1 MRIYIETLGCPK
13 NWTDSESAAGLME
26 EAGHRIVA
34 DPSEAD
40 AILVNTCGFI
50 QDAKEESIDRILSLA
65 EEKSGGRRLLVSGCL
80 SQRYGSDL
88 QKAMPEVDVF
98 LGVNEYHRLP
108 EILDALDRETGSLHL
123 DGAPDCYREFTA
135 RKRLGPSFT
144 SYLKIAEGCDN
155 RCAYC
160 SIPGIRGGYRSRSME
175 LVVDEAAA
183 LVDQGC
189 KEIILVAQDVTAY
202 GIDLYGSLRL
212 PDLIRELCRIRE
224 LRWLRLMYCYEDRI
238 TAELIQTMAESP
250 KVCRY
255 IDVPI
260 QHASDRILASMGR
273 RSTKASIADTIRRLR
288 DAMPDIHIRST
299 LITGFPGET
308 ADDFQELLAFVKE
321 QKLERL
327 GVFAYS
333 KEEGTAAAQLRPQVP
348 AAVKQRRKDRIMEAQ
363 RSISLGHNRA
373 WIGQSLEVLIEGE
386 ENGVYIGR
394 SRYDAPE
401 IDNAVMV
408 SSAVPLAVGDIV
420 RAMVTDA
427 FDYDLSARAEVP
439 PEQEETA

>member
-13 NWTDSESAAGLME
+13 NWTDSENAAGLMAQ
-26 EAGHRIVA
+26 AGHRIVD
-34 DPSEAD
+34 DPAEAD

-65 EEKSGGRRLLVSGCL
+65 EEKTGGRRLLVSGCL
-80 SQRYGSDL
+80 SQRYGKDL
-88 QKAMPEVDVF
+88 QKEIPEVDVF

-108 EILDALDRETGSLHL
+108 DILDALDREAGSLHL
-123 DGAPDCYREFTA
+123 DGPPDFYKELPA

-155 RCAYC
+155 HCAYC
-160 SIPGIRGGYRSRSME
+160 SIPGIRGGYRSRSIERVAAEAVE
-175 LVVDEAAA
+175 LVG
-183 LVDQGC
+183 QGC
-189 KEIILVAQDVTAY
+189 KELILVAQDVTAY
-202 GIDLYGSLRL
+202 GVDLYGAYRL
-212 PDLIRELCRIRE
+212 PELVRELCRIPG
-224 LRWLRLMYCYEDRI
+224 LQWLRLMYCYEDRI
-238 TAELIQTMAESP
+238 TDELIEAIKENP

-260 QHASDRILASMGR
+260 QHASDRILESMGR
-273 RSTKASIADTIRRLR
+273 RSTKASISETIRRLR
-288 DAMPDIHIRST
+288 AAMPDIHIRST

-308 ADDFQELLAFVKE
+308 DADFQELLAFVQE

-333 KEEGTAAAQLRPQVP
+333 KEEGTAAALMRPQVP

-363 RSISLGHNRA
+363 RAISLEKNRSLV
-373 WIGQSLEVLIEGE
+373 GQTLEVLIEGE
-386 ENGVYIGR
+386 EDGVYVGR

-401 IDNAVMV
+401 IDNAVLV
-408 SSAVPLAVGDIV
+408 SADLPLAVGDLV
-420 RAMVTDA
+420 TVTVTDA
-427 FDYDLSARAEVP
+427 FDYDLSAKLVAVA
-439 PEQEETA
+439 EQEGTA